1 MNVLLDTQAFLWL
14 DSSKEKLPAA
24 VQTACSD
31 RDNTLWLSV
40 ASVWEMQIKI
50 TLGKLRLQRPLENLI
65 TDQQR
70 INAVQILP
78 IELAHALELKN
89 LPRHHNDPFDRML
102 IAQAKHEDWEI
113 VSSDREFAAYPVR
126 VLW

>member
-1 MNVLLDTQAFLWL
+1 MNILLDTQAFLWL

-24 VQTACSD
+24 VQKACSD

-40 ASVWEMQIKI
+40 ACVWEMQIKI

-65 TDQQR
+65 TDQQN